1 MLLDDDFNSIF
12 NAVRWG
18 RNVFDNVKKFLQFQ
32 LTVNI
37 SCLWIVI
44 LGGASLGMSPFSIL
58 QLLWIN
64 LIMDILAA
72 IAMASEAPIPGELRQ
87 ERVNLK
93 TDPLV
98 TRSMWSAIY
107 SQLIYQ
113 IVVMTTLLYATPAM
127 FGINYNLVKT
137 PLYTS
142 DAEGVDGGAT
152 YRLQHYTFLFQ
163 TFMLMNLFNTLNCR
177 VLPTEKDPQF
187 NIVKNITGNWWF
199 LIVLLFEFNI
209 QYLLVGYTGLGYVF
223 TTTPLTLSMH
233 LSALGFGLGSLV
245 VGALAK
251 LLPHTWTDKLPKLKD
266 DESDNPLQKRIQRF

>member
-113 IVVMTTLLYATPAM
+113 IVVMTTLLYAAPAM

-142 DAEGVDGGAT
+142 DTEGVDGGAT

-223 TTTPLTLSMH
+223 TTTPLTLSMN

>member
-1 MLLDDDFNSIF
+1 
-12 NAVRWG
+12 
-18 RNVFDNVKKFLQFQ
+18 
-32 LTVNI
+32 
-37 SCLWIVI
+37 
-44 LGGASLGMSPFSIL
+44 
-58 QLLWIN
+58 
-64 LIMDILAA
+64 
-72 IAMASEAPIPGELRQ
+72 
-87 ERVNLK
+87 
-93 TDPLV
+93 
-98 TRSMWSAIY
+98 
-107 SQLIYQ
+107 
-113 IVVMTTLLYATPAM
+113 
-127 FGINYNLVKT
+127 
-137 PLYTS
+137 
-142 DAEGVDGGAT
+142 
-152 YRLQHYTFLFQ
+152 
-163 TFMLMNLFNTLNCR
+163 MNLFNTLNCR

>member
-142 DAEGVDGGAT
+142 DTEGVDGGAT